1 MKSSLTQRTLR
12 IAALTA
18 LLGVSGLGMA
28 STAFAASQ
36 WSGVQTQSQIQDPS
50 APVDPYSDLVLRG
63 N

>member
-1 MKSSLTQRTLR
+1 MKSSITRRTLR
-12 IAALTA
+12 IAALAA

-36 WSGVQTQSQIQDPS
+36 WNGAQTQSQIQDPS

-63 N
+63 V